1 MEALNSV
8 SAIFDQDQA
17 AKSTSTGLE
26 IVSGSEAIKL
36 NLPLQKTK
44 TKEHCESQ
52 IFSGE
57 HLNQFNSVTHIPVIN
72 PQPIFFF
79 FNFIVIMIYCKALCS
94 SFLQEVVAQI
104 LKQLLLLI
112 VKILQRYKSITLLR
126 ELFPS

>member
-26 IVSGSEAIKL
+26 IVSSSEAIKL

-72 PQPIFFF
+72 PQPIFFL
-79 FNFIVIMIYCKALCS
+79 NFIVIMIYCKALCS

-104 LKQLLLLI
+104 LKQLFLLI
-112 VKILQRYKSITLLR
+112 GKILQRYKSITLLR